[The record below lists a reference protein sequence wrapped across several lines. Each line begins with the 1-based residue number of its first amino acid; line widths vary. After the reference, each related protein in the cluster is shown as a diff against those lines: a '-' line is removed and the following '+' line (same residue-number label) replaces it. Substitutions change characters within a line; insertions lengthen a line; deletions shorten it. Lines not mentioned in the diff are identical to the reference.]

1 MNKIVIVTGASSGF
15 GLMAAQ
21 SLARAGHTVF
31 AGMRGA
37 TSRNAAQAE
46 AVKAFAADNKVDL
59 RAIEMDVVS
68 QSSVDAAINSVIR
81 THGRIDVIVHNA
93 GHMTFGPSEAFT
105 SEQFAE
111 LYDVNVLSTQRVNR
125 AALPHMRKR
134 GDGLLLWISSSSTRG
149 GTPPYL
155 GPYFAAKA
163 AMDSLAVTYASEVAR
178 WGIETSIIVPGAF
191 TKGTNH
197 FIHASAPADQLR
209 AEEYAKGPTAS
220 IPDVVLEGL
229 TALEPKDADP
239 TEVARAIVKI
249 IETPPGKRPFRV
261 HIDPSQDGA
270 EIVNGVAD
278 RVRRELLR
286 RMGLEDL
293 LNPSRELPSGRI

>member
-1 MNKIVIVTGASSGF
+1 MTTQAPKVATITGSSRGIGASIAKRLAADGITVIVNQVA
-15 GLMAAQ
+15 
-21 SLARAGHTVF
+21 
-31 AGMRGA
+31 
-37 TSRNAAQAE
+37 
-46 AVKAFAADNKVDL
+46 AVKAFAADNKADL
-59 RAIEMDVVS
+59 HAIEMDVVS
-68 QSSVDAAINSVIR
+68 QSSIDAAIDGVIR
-81 THGRIDVIVHNA
+81 THGHIDVIVHNA
-93 GHMTFGPSEAFT
+93 GHMTFGPSEAFMP
-105 SEQFAE
+105 EQLAE

-134 GDGLLLWISSSSTRG
+134 GDGLLLWISSSSARG
-149 GTPPYL
+149 GTPPYF

-163 AMDSLAVTYASEVAR
+163 AMDSLAVTYAGEVAR
-178 WGIETSIIVPGAF
+178 WGIETTIIVPGAF

-197 FIHASAPADQLR
+197 FLHAGAPADHMR

-220 IPDVVLEGL
+220 IPDG
-229 TALEPKDADP
+229 
-239 TEVARAIVKI
+239 R
-249 IETPPGKRPFRV
+249 RPFRV

-293 LNPSRELPSGRI
+293 LSPSHEPPSGRI

>member
-1 MNKIVIVTGASSGF
+1 MNKNIIVTGASSGF

-31 AGMRGA
+31 AGMRSTTG
-37 TSRNAAQAE
+37 RNAAQME
-46 AVKAFAADNKVDL
+46 AVKAFAADNEVDL

-68 QSSVDAAINSVIR
+68 QSSVDAAIDSVIR

-105 SEQFAE
+105 PEQLAE

-134 GDGLLLWISSSSTRG
+134 GGGLLMWISSSSTRG

-197 FIHASAPADQLR
+197 FLHASAPADQLR

-220 IPDVVLEGL
+220 IPDVTLKGL

-249 IETPPGKRPFRV
+249 IETPPGKPLE
-261 HIDPSQDGA
+261 S
-270 EIVNGVAD
+270 VA
-278 RVRRELLR
+278 
-286 RMGLEDL
+286 
-293 LNPSRELPSGRI
+293 